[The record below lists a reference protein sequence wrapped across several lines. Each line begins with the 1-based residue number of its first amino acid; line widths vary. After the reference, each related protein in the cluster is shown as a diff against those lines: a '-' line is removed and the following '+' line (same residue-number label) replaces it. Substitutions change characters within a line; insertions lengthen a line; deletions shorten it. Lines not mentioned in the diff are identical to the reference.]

1 MNLPLATK
9 EDLLPL
15 HRHALFFD
23 VDGTLLEFQDR
34 PERVASNR
42 ELNRILEALL
52 TGTKG
57 AVALVSGR
65 GLDDLD
71 RIFAPL
77 ALPSAC
83 LHGAVIRHAT
93 GVVHRMP
100 VETWRLEKLRLALG
114 SWVSGKTG
122 LLLEDKGASVAVHFR
137 LAPERAEDV
146 RLKMQAWHAEFGE
159 GFQLQP
165 GKEVLEAR
173 PAEARKGLGV
183 RELLEHPP
191 FRDRVPVF
199 FGDDDTDEDAFLAVQ
214 ALGGCSIK
222 IGSGPTSAICGLPDP
237 AALRT
242 LLRNVLVSAESTA
255 IQP

>member
-15 HRHALFFD
+15 HCHAFFFD

-65 GLDDLD
+65 GLEDLD

-83 LHGAVIRHAT
+83 LHGAVIRYAT

-100 VETWRLEKLRLALG
+100 VERWRLEKLRTALE
-114 SWVSGKTG
+114 SWIGDKPG
-122 LLLEDKGASVAVHFR
+122 LLLEDKGSSVAVHFR

-173 PAEARKGLGV
+173 PAEARKGLSI

-191 FRDRVPVF
+191 FRGRVPVF

-222 IGSGPTSAICGLPDP
+222 IGSGPTSAKCVLPDP

-242 LLRNVLVSAESTA
+242 LLRNVLVSAE
-255 IQP
+255 